1 MLKPEIIDQM
11 RKKPELR
18 RAIQDKN
25 RMWSDKTYYNW
36 LRRNDERLTT
46 FNNLCIISMYLK
58 LPVESLIVPDMS
70 GVTPFV

>member
-11 RKKPELR
+11 RRKPELR
-18 RAIQDKN
+18 RAIQDRN

-46 FNNLCIISMYLK
+46 FNNLCVISMYLK